1 MKNWISLLLV
11 LLLTGSLFAQKK
23 AFAIEDLYKI
33 KSVGVPVIS
42 NDGNKIAFTV
52 TSYDLPN
59 SYSNTDIYVQDLKTK
74 EISQF
79 TSDSSADYN
88 PVWINDDSGLYF
100 LSARTGTPQLFY
112 KSLSAGEEKQIT
124 AFYSGIDSPKLSP
137 DGGKIIFTAQV
148 FPECGSDEDCNKKI
162 TEAMDNGPIQAH
174 IADSLFVRHWTEYND
189 GKYSHIFLYDIEKKN
204 YTDLTPGFF
213 NSPTFS
219 AGGSDDYNFSPDSKF
234 VVFSSKRVND
244 PEVSTNSDI
253 YITSLDGNNAENL
266 TGDNKA
272 YDGHGVYSPD
282 GKYIAYTKQSIPG
295 YESDRI
301 MLAVYNTKTKQHKT
315 LTASVDNWVNGF
327 EWSSDSKSIYF
338 DIDEKGYNPVLK
350 VELESGNISRVL
362 EEKSLSGFAVSKD
375 QTKLIYAYSFV
386 YKPTEIALYN
396 LTTGISEDITFFNRE
411 IAQKID
417 IRPAEV
423 IWVDGADGKKI
434 QVFVVKPHDFD
445 PNKKYPFVINVHGGP
460 QMQWRDSFRGD
471 WQIYPGSGY
480 VLAFP
485 NPHGS
490 TGFGQDFTHDI
501 SGGWDG
507 NVFTDVMKV
516 TDFMSNQPY
525 IDKNRMGAMGWS
537 YGGYFMNLLQA
548 KKNPFKCLASMMGIF
563 DVEDFYFETEE
574 LWFPN
579 YDVKGDP
586 FTKKEYYKKVS
597 PSSYVDNFETPTLII
612 TGEKDYRISYTQSL
626 RYFSVLQKKGIDSR
640 LIIFDNDGHW
650 PSHLKSMPLYY
661 NSHLEWFHKYLGGDK
676 APYDSRKLV
685 RNLVF

>member
-100 LSARTGTPQLFY
+100 LSARAGTPQLFY
-112 KSLSAGEEKQIT
+112 KSLSNGEEKQIT

-189 GKYSHIFLYDIEKKN
+189 GKYSHIFLYDIDKKN

-282 GKYIAYTKQSIPG
+282 GKYIAYTKQTIPG

-301 MLAVYNTKTKQHKT
+301 MLAIYNTKTKQHKT

-362 EEKSLSGFAVSKD
+362 EEKSLSGFAVSMD

-411 IAQKID
+411 IAQKVD

-586 FTKKEYYKKVS
+586 FTNKEYYKKVS
-597 PSSYVDNFETPTLII
+597 PSSYVNNFETPTLII

-650 PSHLKSMPLYY
+650 PSHLNSMPLYY

-676 APYDSRKLV
+676 APYDSRKLE

>member
-11 LLLTGSLFAQKK
+11 FLLAGSLSAQKK

-74 EISQF
+74 EISEF

-88 PVWINDDSGLYF
+88 PLWINDDSGLYF
-100 LSARTGTPQLFY
+100 VSARTGSPQLFY

-148 FPECGSDEDCNKKI
+148 FPECGSDEECNQNI
-162 TEAMDNGPIQAH
+162 SEAMENGPIQAH

-189 GKYSHIFLYDIEKKN
+189 GKYSHIFLYDLEKKN

-219 AGGSDDYNFSPDSKF
+219 AGGSDDYNFSPDSKH

-244 PEVSTNSDI
+244 PEASTNSDV
-253 YITSLDGNNAENL
+253 YITSLDGKNTENL
-266 TGDNKA
+266 TVDNKA

-282 GKYIAYTKQSIPG
+282 GKYIAYTKQIIPG

-375 QTKLIYAYSFV
+375 QEKLIYAYSLV
-386 YKPTEIALYN
+386 HKPTEIALYDFK
-396 LTTGISEDITFFNRE
+396 TGISEDITFFNRE
-411 IAQKID
+411 IAQKVD

-434 QVFVVKPHDFD
+434 QVFVVKPYDFD

-586 FTKKEYYKKVS
+586 FTNKEYYKKVS

-676 APYDSRKLV
+676 APYNSKKLE

>member
-100 LSARTGTPQLFY
+100 LSTRAGTPQLFY

>member
-100 LSARTGTPQLFY
+100 LSTRAGTPQLFY
-112 KSLSAGEEKQIT
+112 KSLSNGEEKQIT